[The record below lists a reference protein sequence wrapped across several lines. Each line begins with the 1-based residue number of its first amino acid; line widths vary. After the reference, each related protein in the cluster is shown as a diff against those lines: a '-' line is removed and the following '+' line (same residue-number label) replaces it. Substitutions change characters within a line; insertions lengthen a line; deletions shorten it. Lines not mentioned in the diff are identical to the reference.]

1 MEDWSQFAPVDSVE
15 SFDQF
20 EEVKDSTKLPSLPEV
35 PSDTPVDYSFVGF
48 ANPTTLSKAQKAAEQ
63 VMAEQEQRYNPSP
76 VDWSHFGFTNPTGE
90 TYEQLLAESP
100 SKDNRIVQYIAKH
113 PFETGAGLAAGL
125 LTPTGAGIPA
135 SIAIAGLSS
144 GAGNIADQAIFD
156 RDTTRS
162 FGERAT
168 EAGVTTGASA
178 LGAGLG
184 YGISAGLN
192 RYAAPYFK
200 AIADYG
206 EKTAAV
212 QAFKKWLSEIP
223 KEKAAYEL
231 GMLRSLGTDPANL
244 RVPKITSLLSEAKP
258 GEDILSLI
266 RNNKEIGDAVAEQVG
281 YKMIDEIPAHQ
292 VFGPPNLEGMSL
304 EEALVASRAPEL
316 PSKWNIG
323 QYILE
328 NTKNPV
334 APVASEYAIPDAL
347 KDYLARTSPGIALT
361 SKLPVVRNMAASL
374 ADFASPKLLSGAR
387 SIAPVVHSASPV
399 AGVASGIL
407 GSEATRTVQDKLKNY
422 ELPPVY

>member
-20 EEVKDSTKLPSLPEV
+20 EEVKDSTKLPSLPEI

-48 ANPTTLSKAQKAAEQ
+48 ANPTTLPKAQKAAEQ
-63 VMAEQEQRYNPSP
+63 VMAEQEPGYFSSALDYARGDEQ
-76 VDWSHFGFTNPTGE
+76 VDPNLLGKVWKAASQSAL
-90 TYEQLLAESP
+90 YE
-100 SKDNRIVQYIAKH
+100 H
-113 PFETGAGLAAGL
+113 PFETGAGIAAGL
-125 LTPTGAGIPA
+125 LNPMAGPMGQMA
-135 SIAIAGLSS
+135 MSGVAV
-144 GAGNIADQAIFD
+144 GAGNVLDQALLD
-156 RDTTRS
+156 SDTTRTWK
-162 FGERAT
+162 ERT
-168 EAGVTTGASA
+168 VETAGSTVGAGLLS
-178 LGAGLG
+178 GLG
-184 YGISAGLN
+184 YGIASGMD

-200 AIADYG
+200 AMADYG
-206 EKTAAV
+206 AKTKAV

-304 EEALVASRAPEL
+304 AEALVASRAPEL

-347 KDYLARTSPGIALT
+347 KDYFARTSPGMALT
-361 SKLPVVRNMAASL
+361 SKLPVVRNMATSL
-374 ADFASPKLLSGAR
+374 ADWSSPWLLSGAR
-387 SIAPVVHSASPV
+387 SLAPGASK
-399 AGVASGIL
+399 GL
-407 GSEATRTVQDKLKNY
+407 GSVFGVTGGIIGSEGTRYVQDLKKDL
-422 ELPPVY
+422 ESRFEMPPVY

>member
-48 ANPTTLSKAQKAAEQ
+48 ANPTTLPKAQKAAEQ
-63 VMAEQEQRYNPSP
+63 VMAEQEPGY
-76 VDWSHFGFTNPTGE
+76 FTRAFDYAAGE
-90 TYEQLLAESP
+90 EQTDPNLLGKVWKGASQSALYE
-100 SKDNRIVQYIAKH
+100 H
-113 PFETGAGLAAGL
+113 PFETGAGVAAGL
-125 LTPTGAGIPA
+125 LNPMAGP
-135 SIAIAGLSS
+135 IAQTAMSGVAV
-144 GAGNIADQAIFD
+144 GAGNVLDQALLD
-156 RDTTRS
+156 SDTTRTWK
-162 FGERAT
+162 ERTAET
-168 EAGVTTGASA
+168 AGSTIGAGLLS
-178 LGAGLG
+178 GLG
-184 YGISAGLN
+184 YGIASGMKN
-192 RYAAPYFK
+192 YAAPYLK
-200 AIADYG
+200 AVADYG
-206 EKTAAV
+206 AKTKAV

-304 EEALVASRAPEL
+304 GEALVASRAPEL

-328 NTKNPV
+328 NTEIPQAVRSSDYILPDWLARYAQRKMPSLGIIGEATPLGGMARGIGNYVGPRILPAV
-334 APVASEYAIPDAL
+334 DYLAPVASKGL
-347 KDYLARTSPGIALT
+347 GSVLGVTGGI
-361 SKLPVVRNMAASL
+361 V
-374 ADFASPKLLSGAR
+374 
-387 SIAPVVHSASPV
+387 
-399 AGVASGIL
+399 
-407 GSEATRTVQDKLKNY
+407 GSEATRAVQDKLRNY
-422 ELPPVY
+422 QLPPVY